1 MSTRAVYTFGDKHVY
16 IHYDGYPKGAA
27 AYFEAMQFYAKQ
39 NEPPA
44 TETEDLYHEFIYA
57 NVAVTENQKSI
68 GELIDRRDSHADVEY
83 GYTINNQQLTV
94 HEIDMGEETQ
104 IWQGTIEEF
113 LTTHKRGGI

>member
-1 MSTRAVYTFGDKHVY
+1 MSTRAVYTFGDKHIY

-27 AYFEAMQFYAKQ
+27 AYFEAMQYFA
-39 NEPPA
+39 NLSEPPV
-44 TETEDLYHEFIYA
+44 TETEDLFHQFMYA
-57 NVAVTENQKSI
+57 NTEEQRVKP
-68 GELIDRRDSHADVEY
+68 EVIDSRDAHADVEY

-113 LTTHKRGGI
+113 LTTHNGGGI

>member
-1 MSTRAVYTFGDKHVY
+1 MSIY
-16 IHYDGYPKGAA
+16 I
-27 AYFEAMQFYAKQ
+27 M
-39 NEPPA
+39 

-68 GELIDRRDSHADVEY
+68 GELIDRRDSHGDVEY